1 MRWRSLRLIQNVG
14 IKREVLSLFI
24 NSNPRP
30 ARVKPLQ
37 KIQRN
42 ICRQASEVV
51 THSYDANDTS
61 FINIVFLRF
70 APNIYI
76 YQSIYTFI
84 YSPK

>member
-1 MRWRSLRLIQNVG
+1 MLDKKFRI
-14 IKREVLSLFI
+14 E
-24 NSNPRP
+24 P
-30 ARVKPLQ
+30 
-37 KIQRN
+37 
-42 ICRQASEVV
+42 ICWQTSEVV

-84 YSPK
+84 YSRK